1 MWKSLWVIPFIHP
14 VPKTSLVICPWL
26 DSGSMSIGD
35 NALLGDERWGGLFG
49 IEADFVAVDDVKVLS
64 TLLML
69 LQM

>member
-1 MWKSLWVIPFIHP
+1 
-14 VPKTSLVICPWL
+14 
-26 DSGSMSIGD
+26 MSIGD